1 MSDYIKREDAINE
14 LCNNCNVGII
24 EYGECRYMFNGEC
37 KEARG
42 IKDLPSA
49 DVVERKSGEWLECG
63 IDCIL
68 SEEGDYENIVTMY
81 VCSECDSDYLE
92 RSNFCPNCGADMR
105 AYRKE

>member
-1 MSDYIKREDAINE
+1 MSDYIKREDARTLLTDFYREVVLKADINYARKVFGRAIE
-14 LCNNCNVGII
+14 VLNNI
-24 EYGECRYMFNGEC
+24 
-37 KEARG
+37 
-42 IKDLPSA
+42 PSA
-49 DVVERKSGEWLECG
+49 DVVERKRGEWLECG

-105 AYRKE
+105 ADRKE

>member
-1 MSDYIKREDAINE
+1 MTKYFKVENE
-14 LCNNCNVGII
+14 RIY
-24 EYGECRYMFNGEC
+24 E
-37 KEARG
+37 
-42 IKDLPSA
+42 LPA
-49 DVVERKSGEWLECG
+49 DVVERKRGEWLECG

-105 AYRKE
+105 ADRKE